1 MKLKA
6 NKPVHGLG
14 EHGKAHR
21 MGGLMAGAH
30 VPQRTNSGY
39 DDRKGYSGNGQER
52 RNGKQSGKLKVEG
65 DTRVRKGPEG
75 NSKGSPPPGVSKG
88 KPASLDA
95 HKGTSGRGG
104 PGRIGKPDNWKGGAP
119 KMSEEIS
126 HSAFEKLGA
135 D

>member
-14 EHGKAHR
+14 EHGHPKR
-21 MGGLMAGAH
+21 MGGLMAGEH
-30 VPQRTNSGY
+30 MPQRHA
-39 DDRKGYSGNGQER
+39 SGNSDARGYQQSSAR
-52 RNGKQSGKLKVEG
+52 QMGAHTGSLKQG
-65 DTRVRKGPEG
+65 DTRRRKGAEG

-88 KPASLDA
+88 KPASLEA

-104 PGRIGKPDNWKGGAP
+104 SGRIGKPDNWKGSAP
-119 KMSEEIS
+119 KMSEDIS